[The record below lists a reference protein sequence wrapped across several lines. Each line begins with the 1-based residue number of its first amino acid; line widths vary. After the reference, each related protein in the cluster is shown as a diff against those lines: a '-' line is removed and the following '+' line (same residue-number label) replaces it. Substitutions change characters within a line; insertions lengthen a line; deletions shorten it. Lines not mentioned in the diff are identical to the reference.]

1 MIDPSILII
10 IGRVL
15 LGGLFVIGGVRHF
28 GELDPLT
35 EACRARHVPM
45 PRASLIGSSIFQIVA
60 GAMLT
65 IGLLVPWAA
74 LGLIIFTLIASFVM
88 LDFWNQEGQRRQG
101 SINVWLSNLALI
113 GGLLIAAAQSAG
125 SAV

>member
-1 MIDPSILII
+1 MDTNLLII

-35 EACRARHVPM
+35 EACRARHVPL
-45 PRASLIGSSIFQIVA
+45 PRFSLVASSIFQIGA
-60 GAMLT
+60 GAMLM
-65 IGLLVPWAA
+65 IGLLVPLAA
-74 LGLIIFTLIASFVM
+74 LGLILFTLVASFVM
-88 LDFWNQEGQRRQG
+88 VDFWNQEGERRQG

-113 GGLLIAAAQSAG
+113 GGLMIAGATA
-125 SAV
+125 

>member
-1 MIDPSILII
+1 MDASLLIV

-28 GELDPLT
+28 GELGPLT
-35 EACRARHVPM
+35 EACRARHVPL
-45 PRASLIGSSIFQIVA
+45 PWFSLVASSIFQIIA
-60 GAMLT
+60 GAMLM

-74 LGLIIFTLIASFVM
+74 LGLIIFTLVASFVM
-88 LDFWNQEGQRRQG
+88 VDFWNQEGDRRQG

-113 GGLLIAAAQSAG
+113 GGLMIAAAQSAG
-125 SAV
+125 SAA